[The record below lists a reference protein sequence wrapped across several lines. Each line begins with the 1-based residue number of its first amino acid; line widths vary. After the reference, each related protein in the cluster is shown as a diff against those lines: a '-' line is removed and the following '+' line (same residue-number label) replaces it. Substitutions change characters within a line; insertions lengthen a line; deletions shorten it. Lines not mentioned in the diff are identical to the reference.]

1 MEGSWFL
8 HAVNL
13 VDMRR
18 TKNLISLPNVSL
30 AGKESRM
37 HENFSFCL
45 AILLH
50 YYLQNWGTV
59 SHW

>member
-8 HAVNL
+8 HALNF

-18 TKNLISLPNVSL
+18 TKNLISLPNVKL
-30 AGKESRM
+30 AGKESGM
-37 HENFSFCL
+37 YENFSFCL
-45 AILLH
+45 AILLQN
-50 YYLQNWGTV
+50 YLQNWGTV